1 MVCMDAALFERI
13 LLPLA
18 DPDDAE
24 RTARAVRP
32 YIDSETTLIITHVT
46 EGEAAGTTIATGQ
59 DQFAEATYERFI
71 SVLGR
76 QDLGL
81 EWVTLEGREV
91 AEAITDVISTVEA
104 TIVAFTPRD
113 LDTWSRI
120 IAGDPG
126 SRLIRNTDVPVMIFP
141 NRTE

>member
-1 MVCMDAALFERI
+1 MDDALFERI

-32 YIDSETTLIITHVT
+32 FLDSETTLVITHVT
-46 EGEAAGTTIATGQ
+46 EGEAAGTTITMGR
-59 DQFAEATYERFI
+59 DHFAEATYETFI

-76 QDLGL
+76 QDLRL

-91 AEAITDVISTVEA
+91 AEAIIDAIGTVEA
-104 TIVAFTPRD
+104 TLVAFTPRD

-120 IAGDPG
+120 LTGDPG
-126 SRLIRNTDVPVMIFP
+126 SRLIREADIPVMIFP
-141 NRTE
+141 SRTE